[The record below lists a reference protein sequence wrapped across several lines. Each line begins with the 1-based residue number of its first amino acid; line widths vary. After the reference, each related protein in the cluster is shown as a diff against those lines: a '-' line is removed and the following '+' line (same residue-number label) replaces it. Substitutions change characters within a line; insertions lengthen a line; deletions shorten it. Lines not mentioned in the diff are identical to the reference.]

1 MPEKSGDSQPLKM
14 PGWSDTSEKKGKREG
29 RSSTPDSPAHSLL
42 RHAIALGISGIAAAI
57 GAADLNA
64 DKLSV
69 DGEVEEGGSPQALAV
84 AIAGAVFSLVGSS
97 KARLPIQLV
106 IAAVWGITV
115 IILQVGFP

>member
-1 MPEKSGDSQPLKM
+1 ML
-14 PGWSDTSEKKGKREG
+14 GWSDTSEDKGKREG